1 MSVPGVGLINV
12 MGATIVTI
20 LIEYILKI
28 NIFLMSEVISG
39 IMG

>member
-1 MSVPGVGLINV
+1 MSVPAVGLINV

-20 LIEYILKI
+20 LIKYILKI
-28 NIFLMSEVISG
+28 NIFLMSEVILG